1 MNKEVKVTFLSGLS
15 KSDFEDI
22 KDFGYEVDIPDSEEP
37 RIMNSILK
45 PEDYI
50 IIFAIH
56 FSLKV
61 ADELTNK
68 LAKKLAAN
76 FYKVIKKLWTKFKN
90 AKPCLLEADKEPVY
104 KLPKAV
110 ISFEISANENSTLEI
125 TNDLNEKE
133 IELATKA
140 YLKLIKL
147 QYKNRKKENELKK
160 RMKK

>member
-1 MNKEVKVTFLSGLS
+1 MNKEVKVTLLSGLS

-22 KDFGYEVDIPDSEEP
+22 KDFGYELDIPDNEEP

-90 AKPCLLEADKEPVY
+90 SKPCLLEAGKEPVY

-110 ISFEISANENSTLEI
+110 VSFEISANENSTLEI

>member
-1 MNKEVKVTFLSGLS
+1 MEKEVKVTFLSGLS

-22 KDFGYEVDIPDSEEP
+22 DDLGYEVDIPDSEEP
-37 RIMNSILK
+37 RIMAFALK

-68 LAKKLAAN
+68 IAKKLASN
-76 FYKVIKKLWTKFKN
+76 FYKVIKKLWTKFKDT
-90 AKPCLLEADKEPVY
+90 KPYLLESGKEPVY

-110 ISFEISANENSTLEI
+110 VSFKISEDEDSRLEI

-133 IELATKA
+133 IELMTKA
-140 YLKLIKL
+140 YLKLVKL
-147 QYKNRKKENELKK
+147 QYKNRKKEGELKK
-160 RMKK
+160 RLKK